1 MFHSNVLGDPG
12 SGWEKEGAWNQ
23 GVMTSTSPP
32 HPKGAPLPYLS
43 GSGIHPLTAPP
54 RIDGETEALR
64 GEGLAEVLA
73 LCSLPFAQQ
82 HPSPHQLPQGLHPLP
97 RIFNAIG
104 LDEVIVFV

>member
-1 MFHSNVLGDPG
+1 MGERRGVGPGCDDLHLPTIPQRGSAAISQWVWDPPSNCP
-12 SGWEKEGAWNQ
+12 
-23 GVMTSTSPP
+23 
-32 HPKGAPLPYLS
+32 
-43 GSGIHPLTAPP
+43 PP

-73 LCSLPFAQQ
+73 LRSLPFAQQ
-82 HPSPHQLPQGLHPLP
+82 HPSPHQLPQSLHPLP